1 MGEGGRERKE
11 KGWEKK
17 KGQEKKKV
25 KKKRGG
31 GMRQAPNSVS
41 LPSHPRTGASV
52 SMHRIVGNVGAA
64 RQFWESIQLIDFVQK
79 HPHLPRGS

>member
-1 MGEGGRERKE
+1 MENVEEMGEGGRERKE

-52 SMHRIVGNVGAA
+52 SMRRIVGNVEQCANA
-64 RQFWESIQLIDFVQK
+64 
-79 HPHLPRGS
+79 LPRGLSKA